1 MSYFASFAD
10 CGDKKCNN
18 GGTLNAETCECEC
31 KKIYTG
37 PTCDECKIFYIVKL
51 VNLSFL
57 RKKKWWQEFKSK
69 LFQSPLVTCTC
80 SDYKDGSV
88 GGAFALHAGGDR
100 PNILK

>member
-57 RKKKWWQEFKSK
+57 R
-69 LFQSPLVTCTC
+69 PLVTCTC

-88 GGAFALHAGGDR
+88 GRAFALHARGDR
-100 PNILK
+100 PIILK

>member
-57 RKKKWWQEFKSK
+57 RKKKNDGKNLKVQVISKSTSY
-69 LFQSPLVTCTC
+69 L
-80 SDYKDGSV
+80 YM
-88 GGAFALHAGGDR
+88 
-100 PNILK
+100 